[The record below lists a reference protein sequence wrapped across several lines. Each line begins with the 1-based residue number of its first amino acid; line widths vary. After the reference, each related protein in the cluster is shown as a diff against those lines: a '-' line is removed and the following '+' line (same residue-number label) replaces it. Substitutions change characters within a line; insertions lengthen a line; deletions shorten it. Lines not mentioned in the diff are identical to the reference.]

1 MFVGVLA
8 GTDVLVGVCVAVGVF
23 VGVGVGH
30 SPEQAVGVGVGVL
43 VSVGVAVGVAV
54 PRLVTSMFT
63 VSAPACA
70 AGSAGRPGDAGE
82 PVAYLEISAVT
93 GTVPVPVVPH
103 STCGAPM
110 PKLPRSYV
118 GDIWI
123 LSARRRRWWVGWQ
136 IGPYRSSRAT
146 PV

>member
-1 MFVGVLA
+1 MGVLA

-23 VGVGVGH
+23 LGVGVRH
-30 SPEQAVGVGVGVL
+30 SPEQAIGVGVGVL

-63 VSAPACA
+63 VSAPACT

-93 GTVPVPVVPH
+93 GTVPVPVVAAQH
-103 STCGAPM
+103 
-110 PKLPRSYV
+110 L
-118 GDIWI
+118 
-123 LSARRRRWWVGWQ
+123 RRADAEAAEIVRRG
-136 IGPYRSSRAT
+136 
-146 PV
+146 